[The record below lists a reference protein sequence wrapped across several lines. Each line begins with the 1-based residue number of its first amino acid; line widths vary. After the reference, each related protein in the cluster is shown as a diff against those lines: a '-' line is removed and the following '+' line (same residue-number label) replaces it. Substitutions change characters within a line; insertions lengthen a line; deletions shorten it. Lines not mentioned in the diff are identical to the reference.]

1 MKENPNTKPKL
12 IKRIPN
18 IPKKP
23 QKGSKFNIFWVYAAI
38 ILGLI
43 LLQFL
48 FNADTSKPITYRVF
62 EKEMLLPGDVQ
73 KLVAYKHEDLVK
85 IEVYIKK
92 DRLSEAKYKDY
103 QNKNNFGS

>member
-23 QKGSKFNIFWVYAAI
+23 QKAPKFNIFWVYAAI

-48 FNADTSKPITYRVF
+48 FSADNSKQVPYRTF
-62 EKEMLLPGDVQ
+62 ETQMLIPGDVQ
-73 KLVAYKHEDLVK
+73 RLIAYKHEDLVK
-85 IEVYIKK
+85 VEVFI
-92 DRLSEAKYKDY
+92 
-103 QNKNNFGS
+103 

>member
-38 ILGLI
+38 IL
-43 LLQFL
+43 
-48 FNADTSKPITYRVF
+48 
-62 EKEMLLPGDVQ
+62 
-73 KLVAYKHEDLVK
+73 
-85 IEVYIKK
+85 
-92 DRLSEAKYKDY
+92 
-103 QNKNNFGS
+103 